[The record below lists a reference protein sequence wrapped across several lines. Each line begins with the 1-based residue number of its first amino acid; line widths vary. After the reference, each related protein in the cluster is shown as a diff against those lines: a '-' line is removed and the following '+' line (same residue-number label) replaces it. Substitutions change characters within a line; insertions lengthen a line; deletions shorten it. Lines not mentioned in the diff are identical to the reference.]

1 MLLWP
6 DCIPCITDVALRAAR
21 RVIKNEGQVKKFI
34 SEVLKIKSL
43 RGENWRIT
51 SPELI
56 RDIWIKLHEVSG
68 EDDPFKEMKVRQ
80 NQTALQS
87 LPVVKEFISK
97 SSDPVLEAMRLSIL
111 GNSADA
117 MIDSDV
123 LPIEEMLKKPQET
136 EFNTKAAGMLKK
148 KLKQSRRLLYFGDN
162 CGEIVFDRLF
172 IEIIREKYGL
182 EVSFVTRTV
191 PVLNDAILGDALSV
205 GIDKV
210 ADVIENGIHEPLPG
224 TILEKASLDL
234 RALVE
239 KSDLII
245 SKGGG
250 NYDSLTEEQGSLGG
264 KISFLFQVKCHPIHS
279 IHQLPL
285 GGLEV
290 YNLW

>member
-56 RDIWIKLHEVSG
+56 RDIWIKLREVSG
-68 EDDPFKEMKVRQ
+68 EDDPFKEMKIRQ
-80 NQTALQS
+80 NQTALQL

-148 KLKQSRRLLYFGDN
+148 N
-162 CGEIVFDRLF
+162 
-172 IEIIREKYGL
+172 
-182 EVSFVTRTV
+182 
-191 PVLNDAILGDALSV
+191 
-205 GIDKV
+205 
-210 ADVIENGIHEPLPG
+210 
-224 TILEKASLDL
+224 
-234 RALVE
+234 
-239 KSDLII
+239 
-245 SKGGG
+245 
-250 NYDSLTEEQGSLGG
+250 
-264 KISFLFQVKCHPIHS
+264 
-279 IHQLPL
+279 
-285 GGLEV
+285 
-290 YNLW
+290 